1 MTDMHVMLWLKLP
14 HDSSS
19 RLGWQ
24 IWAHGRAEEKMTQ
37 AEVFKPNFLGL
48 FKSEENP
55 ASVKAGDAL
64 FHKGDSA
71 SCMYVL
77 LSGQLRIGDG
87 NKIYEE
93 LGPGGLV
100 GEMAL
105 IDRATRAATVT
116 AVTDCTLAPIDE
128 KRFLFLTQQTPTFA
142 LNVMRI
148 LSQRLR
154 KMDAMV
160 GG

>member
-1 MTDMHVMLWLKLP
+1 MTH
-14 HDSSS
+14 
-19 RLGWQ
+19 
-24 IWAHGRAEEKMTQ
+24 AEI
-37 AEVFKPNFLGL
+37 FKPDFLGL
-48 FKSEENP
+48 FKSQENL
-55 ASVKAGDAL
+55 ANVKAGDSL

-71 SCMYVL
+71 NCMYVV
-77 LSGQLRIGDG
+77 LSGELKIGDG
-87 NKIYEE
+87 NNIYEE

-105 IDRATRAATVT
+105 IDHATRAATVT

-154 KMDAMV
+154 KMDALV

>member
-1 MTDMHVMLWLKLP
+1 
-14 HDSSS
+14 
-19 RLGWQ
+19 
-24 IWAHGRAEEKMTQ
+24 MTQ
-37 AEVFKPNFLGL
+37 GDAGLQDIFKPNFLGL
-48 FKSEENP
+48 FKSEENVVT
-55 ASVKAGDAL
+55 VKGGEAL
-64 FHKGDSA
+64 FRKGDSGRT
-71 SCMYVL
+71 MYVV
-77 LSGQLRIGDG
+77 LSGELKVGDG
-87 NKIYEE
+87 NKIYEN

-105 IDRATRAATVT
+105 IDRAPRAATVT
-116 AVTDCTLAPIDE
+116 AVADSTLAAIDE

-160 GG
+160 SE